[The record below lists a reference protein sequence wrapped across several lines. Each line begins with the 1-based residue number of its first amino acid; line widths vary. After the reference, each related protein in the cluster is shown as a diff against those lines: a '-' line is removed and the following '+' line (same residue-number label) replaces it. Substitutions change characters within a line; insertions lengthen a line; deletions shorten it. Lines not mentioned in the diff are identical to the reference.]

1 MTISNPYVGPRAFKT
16 GEKIYGRDAELRDL
30 LDLLI
35 AERIVLLYSPSG
47 AGKTSLIQAGL
58 IPSLEEENFRLLPTA
73 RVNLQPPTTFPKD
86 SLPNRYVLSF
96 LLSLEEALPE
106 EKKQPLQELA
116 GLTVD
121 EYLKEFPR
129 GADDPD
135 TAVLIFDQFEEI
147 LSLSPT
153 DQDAKTE
160 FFSQIGSALRN
171 RKRWAL
177 FSMREDYVAALD
189 PYLRFVPTRLRNTFR
204 LDRLEVRSARQAIQ
218 QPAREAGV
226 DFQDKAANL
235 LADDLRRVRVQRP
248 DGTVED
254 QLGQYVEPVQLQVVC
269 YRLWENRD
277 SAGSQI
283 QESDVRAIGTVDTAL
298 ADYYADQV
306 TAVSRATQASQRL
319 IREWFD
325 RQLITEQGIRS
336 QVLMESEKSSG
347 LDNQAIRLLEDAHL
361 VRAEKRGGATWF
373 ELAHDRLIEP
383 VRRDNA
389 TWLLK
394 HLSLLQRSADL
405 WQRNERPDRLLL
417 RDKDLEKAENWAA
430 GHDAELLPV
439 EREFLEASQEIC
451 AREERER
458 TLAQQAI
465 ELEAEKK
472 RAELQ
477 ARLTRIISA
486 VGALAV
492 VLAIIAGFLAVQSN
506 QFAHMESTQ
515 RALADANRQTAQANE
530 RTAQAASTDAFN
542 QKETAVVAQA
552 IEASAKGTAVAGRAT
567 AQAASTQAE
576 FQRATAEANAAVAAS
591 RELSSLALNYLGQQ
605 SDLALLLSV
614 AAYQTSDTLQAKSA
628 LLTGLERALSRS
640 VVPFGPFLPPR
651 QNSDV
656 YAVAFSPD
664 GQRLAWSTQ
673 DGLIYL
679 WDVPGQKI
687 IETLENPSTTFIYSI
702 AFSPDGNTLATAGAD
717 NYVVLW
723 DVTPGQPARITQP
736 RLFAKNIVHSIS
748 YNRDGSQLALASG
761 SQIQIWDTALRRH
774 IITLK
779 GHNDTVN
786 SVSWSPDGSRLASGG
801 DDSRVWIW
809 DANEMMRLYQ
819 QAGGGDNNQ
828 EVELEPNSGAGT
840 VLPRQTSPIWSV
852 SWSLN
857 NRLLASGAG
866 NGTITIWNAATL
878 QPQGEPL
885 KGHSRAVRSLA
896 FDRDGTTLASAGDD
910 ATILFW
916 DLNTRTQLPPI
927 TDNTLR
933 VNSLAFSLKG
943 KSLLAS
949 GSFDNTVGI
958 YEVITQLPLGQNRGI
973 NLADVKALLSGA
985 DGDVLLAGSQS
996 GSTLV
1001 AGFSPNTG
1009 NENDL
1014 PVATQ
1019 NEPTS
1024 VALSPNQSWLALG
1037 YADGSLEIR
1046 SASTGESVQPPV
1058 QTGKGPISSLA
1069 FSPDSQTLASG
1080 LCGQVS
1086 QEGNNTFCSQNNI
1099 DLWDAATGDLL
1110 KEISTEHTDSIL
1122 SLAFS
1127 PDGSSLASGSKDKTI
1142 ILSDL
1147 SSGQQIERF
1156 PSRHSDS
1163 VISLAFS
1170 PQNGQML
1177 ASGSLDQTLILW
1189 DATTFQPIG
1198 QALLGANGGVT
1209 SLSFAPDSKTLV
1221 SGSDTGSITLW
1232 DVDIQ
1237 SWEQRACKLAGRDL
1251 NPDEWRQFFPGRAQ
1265 HDICQISPSE
1275 TPSPSPT
1282 PAP

>member
-1 MTISNPYVGPRAFKT
+1 MTIPNPYVGPRAFRT

-58 IPSLEEENFRLLPTA
+58 IPSLEEEKFRLLPTA
-73 RVNLQPPTTFPKD
+73 RVNLEPPATLPKD
-86 SLPNRYVLSF
+86 TPINRYVLSF
-96 LLSLEEALPE
+96 LLSLEEALPD
-106 EKKQPLQELA
+106 EKKKPLQELA

-121 EYLKEFPR
+121 EYLKQFPKQ
-129 GADDPD
+129 ADDPD
-135 TAVLIFDQFEEI
+135 TVVVIFDQFEEI

-153 DQDAKTE
+153 DQDAKVE
-160 FFSQIGSALRN
+160 FFSQVGAALRS
-171 RKRWAL
+171 RRRWAL

-189 PYLRFVPTRLRNTFR
+189 PYLRFIPTRLRNTFR

-218 QPAREAGV
+218 QPAHQAGV
-226 DFQDKAANL
+226 DFQDKAATL
-235 LADDLRRVRVQRP
+235 LIDDLRRVRVQSP
-248 DGTVED
+248 DGTVQN

-277 SAGSQI
+277 STSPQI
-283 QESDVRAIGTVDTAL
+283 RKSDVKAIGTVDTAL

-306 TAVSRATQASQRL
+306 ANASRATKVSERL

-325 RQLITEQGIRS
+325 RQLITGQGIRS
-336 QVLMESEKSSG
+336 QVVMEAEKSG
-347 LDNQAIRLLEDAHL
+347 DLDNQAIRLLEDAHL

-373 ELAHDRLIEP
+373 ELSHDRLIEP

-417 RDKDLEKAENWAA
+417 RDKDLEQAETWAA
-430 GHDAELLPV
+430 KHESELLPI
-439 EREFLEASQEIC
+439 EREFLEASQEVC

-458 TLAQQAI
+458 MLAEQAMQ
-465 ELEAEKK
+465 LEAEKK

-492 VLAIIAGFLAVQSN
+492 VLAIVAGFLAVQSN

-542 QKETAVVAQA
+542 QKETAVIAQE
-552 IEASAKGTAVAGRAT
+552 IEASARGTAVADRAT
-567 AQAASTQAE
+567 AQAASTLAE
-576 FQRATAEANAAVAAS
+576 YQKATAEANAAVAAS
-591 RELSSLALNYLGQQ
+591 RELSSLALNYLDQQ
-605 SDLALLLSV
+605 PDLALLLSV

-651 QNSDV
+651 QNSDI

-673 DGLIYL
+673 DGLIAL
-679 WDVPGQKI
+679 WDVQGQKV

-723 DVTPGQPARITQP
+723 DVTPGQPAQITQP

-748 YNRDGSQLALASG
+748 FNHDGSQLAVAVG
-761 SQIQIWDTALRRH
+761 SQIQIWDIATRRH
-774 IITLK
+774 IVTLL

-786 SVSWSPDGSRLASGG
+786 SVSWSADGSKLASGG
-801 DDSRVWIW
+801 SDNRIWVW

-819 QAGGGDNNQ
+819 QAGGSNNNQ
-828 EVELEPNSGAGT
+828 EVELEPNSGVGT
-840 VLPRQTSPIWSV
+840 ILPRQSSVIWSV
-852 SWSLN
+852 AWSPN

-866 NGTITIWNAATL
+866 NGTITIWNAASL

-885 KGHSRAVRSLA
+885 RGHTRAVRSLS
-896 FDRDGTTLASAGDD
+896 FDRDSATLASGGDD
-910 ATILFW
+910 GTILIW
-916 DLNTRTQLPPI
+916 DLNTRTHLPPI
-927 TDNTLR
+927 SDHVLR
-933 VNSLAFSLKG
+933 VNSVAFSLRG

-949 GSFDNTVGI
+949 GSFDNTITI
-958 YEVITQLPLGQNRGI
+958 YEVVTQLPLGGNQSI
-973 NLADVKALLSGA
+973 NLTDVKALLSSA
-985 DGDVLLAGSQS
+985 DGKILLAGSQS
-996 GSTLV
+996 DTTLI
-1001 AGFSPNTG
+1001 AGFDPNTKS
-1009 NENDL
+1009 ENDI

-1019 NEPTS
+1019 NQPIS
-1024 VALSPNQSWLALG
+1024 AALSPNQSWLALG

-1046 SASTGESVQPPV
+1046 NASTGESVQPPI
-1058 QTGKGPISSLA
+1058 QTEAGPITSLA
-1069 FSPDSQTLASG
+1069 FSSDSQTLASG
-1080 LCGQVS
+1080 LCLQVS
-1086 QEGNNTFCSQNNI
+1086 EEGDNTFCTQNDI
-1099 DLWDAATGDLL
+1099 YIWDTGTGELL
-1110 KEISTEHTDSIL
+1110 EKIPAEHTDSIL

-1142 ILSDL
+1142 ILTDL
-1147 SSGQQIERF
+1147 SSGEQKERF
-1156 PSRHSDS
+1156 PSRQADS

-1170 PQNGQML
+1170 ENGQML

-1189 DATTFQPIG
+1189 DTATFQPIG
-1198 QALLGANGGVT
+1198 QALLGANGSVT
-1209 SLSFAPDSKTLV
+1209 SLSFTPDSKTLV
-1221 SGSDTGSITLW
+1221 SGSDAGSITFW

-1251 NPDEWRQFFPGRAQ
+1251 SPDEWRQFFPGRAQ
-1265 HDICQISPSE
+1265 HEICQITPSE

-1282 PAP
+1282 PTP

>member
-1 MTISNPYVGPRAFKT
+1 MTMPNPYVGPRAFKT

-58 IPSLEEENFRLLPTA
+58 IPSLEDEKFHLLPTA
-73 RVNLQPPTTFPKD
+73 RVNLQPPTTLPKD
-86 SLPNRYVLSF
+86 TLINRYVLSI
-96 LLSLEEALPE
+96 LLSLEEALPDD
-106 EKKQPLQELA
+106 KRKPLQELV

-121 EYLKEFPR
+121 QYLKQFPR
-129 GADDPD
+129 QADDPD
-135 TAVLIFDQFEEI
+135 TVVLIFDQFEEI
-147 LSLSPT
+147 LSLSPI
-153 DQDAKTE
+153 DQDAKAE
-160 FFSQIGSALRN
+160 FFSQVGSALRN

-218 QPAREAGV
+218 QPAHQAGV

-235 LADDLRRVRVQRP
+235 LIDDLRRVRVQRP

-277 SAGSQI
+277 SDSPQVG
-283 QESDVRAIGTVDTAL
+283 ESDVKAIGTVDTAL

-306 TAVSRATQASQRL
+306 TAVSQTTKVSERL

-325 RQLITEQGIRS
+325 RQLITGQGIRS
-336 QVLMESEKSSG
+336 QVLMEPEKSGG
-347 LDNQAIRLLEDAHL
+347 LDNQAIRLLENAHL

-389 TWLLK
+389 IWLLK
-394 HLSLLQRSADL
+394 HLSLLQRSADI
-405 WQRNERPDRLLL
+405 WQRDERPDRLLL
-417 RDKDLEKAENWAA
+417 RDKDLEQAETWAA
-430 GHDAELLPV
+430 EHDAELLPV

-465 ELEAEKK
+465 QLEAEKK

-477 ARLTRIISA
+477 ARLTRIISG

-492 VLAIIAGFLAVQSN
+492 VLAIVAGFLAVQSN

-530 RTAQAASTDAFN
+530 RAAQAASTDAFN
-542 QKETAVVAQA
+542 QKETAVIAQA
-552 IEASAKGTAVAGRAT
+552 TEASAKVAAEADRAT
-567 AQAASTQAE
+567 AQAASTLAE

-679 WDVPGQKI
+679 WDVQSQKI

-723 DVTPGQPARITQP
+723 DATPGQPAQITQP

-748 YNRDGSQLALASG
+748 FNGDGSQLAVAAG
-761 SQIQIWDTALRRH
+761 SQIQIWDIAARRH

-786 SVSWSPDGSRLASGG
+786 SVSWSSDGSKLASGG
-801 DDSRVWIW
+801 NDNRIWVW

-819 QAGGGDNNQ
+819 QAGGSNQ
-828 EVELEPNSGAGT
+828 EVELEPNSGVGT
-840 VLPRQTSPIWSV
+840 ILPRQTSAIWSV
-852 SWSLN
+852 AWSPN

-866 NGTITIWNAATL
+866 NGTITIWNATSL

-885 KGHSRAVRSLA
+885 KGHTRAVRSLA
-896 FDRDGTTLASAGDD
+896 FDRDSTTLASGGDD
-910 ATILFW
+910 ATILIW
-916 DLNTRTQLPPI
+916 DLNTGTHLPPI
-927 TDNTLR
+927 TDNVLR
-933 VNSLAFSLKG
+933 VNSVAFSLKG

-949 GSFDNTVGI
+949 GSFDNTIGI
-958 YEVITQLPLGQNRGI
+958 YEVVAQLPLGENLDV
-973 NLADVKALLSGA
+973 NLAGVKALLSNP
-985 DGDVLLAGSQS
+985 DGNILLAGSQTD
-996 GSTLV
+996 STLI
-1001 AGFSPNTG
+1001 SEINPNTKS
-1009 NENDL
+1009 ENDI

-1019 NEPTS
+1019 NEPS
-1024 VALSPNQSWLALG
+1024 SAAFSPDRSWLALG
-1037 YADGSLEIR
+1037 YSDGTLEIR
-1046 SASTGESVQPPV
+1046 NAGTGEPELPPI
-1058 QTGKGPISSLA
+1058 QTGTGPITSLA
-1069 FSPDSQTLASG
+1069 FSPNSQTLASG
-1080 LCGQVS
+1080 PCEEVS
-1086 QEGNNTFCSQNNI
+1086 EEGDKTFCSKNEI
-1099 DLWDAATGDLL
+1099 YLWDAATGNLL
-1110 KEISTEHTDSIL
+1110 KKIPTEHTDSIL

-1142 ILSDL
+1142 ILTDVA
-1147 SSGQQIERF
+1147 SGEQKERF
-1156 PSRHSDS
+1156 PSRHSNS

-1170 PQNGQML
+1170 ENGQML

-1189 DATTFQPIG
+1189 DAATFQPIG
-1198 QALLGANGGVT
+1198 QALLGANGSVT
-1209 SLSFAPDSKTLV
+1209 SLSFTSDSKMLV
-1221 SGSDTGSITLW
+1221 SGSDAGSITLW

-1251 NPDEWRQFFPGRAQ
+1251 TSDEWQQFFPGRAQ
-1265 HDICQISPSE
+1265 HEICQVTPSE

-1282 PAP
+1282 PTP